1 MFQTRRF
8 RSTWYPV
15 VNLQHK
21 ILYSVL
27 QYARQLCPS
36 PSYIYRKSVIFIYF
50 IFILTCCSPLTRK
63 LCPSLSYIYR
73 KSVIF
78 IYFIFILTCCS
89 PLARK
94 LCPSPS
100 YIYRNQLFLSVLFL
114 FWLVVLHW
122 LENFAPP
129 LLYIPEI
136 SYFYLFYFYF
146 DLLFSIGNTLLF
158 FWNSL
163 LFSVI
168 PLFNLSWW
176 RFFQK
181 PVAGLNLLVTGSSH
195 TIITCQDK
203 TSLNWQKPFDDQY
216 YYLFFLFIISL
227 WNTNVDIQCRVHH
240 ACLE

>member
-1 MFQTRRF
+1 MLDNFAPPPPIYTGNQLF
-8 RSTWYPV
+8 LSILFLFWLV
-15 VNLQHK
+15 VLHWLENF
-21 ILYSVL
+21 
-27 QYARQLCPS
+27 APPS
-36 PSYIYRKSVIFIYF
+36 PIYTGNQLFLSILFLFWLVVLHWLEHFAPPPPIY
-50 IFILTCCSPLTRK
+50 TG
-63 LCPSLSYIYR
+63 
-73 KSVIF
+73 
-78 IYFIFILTCCS
+78 
-89 PLARK
+89 
-94 LCPSPS
+94 
-100 YIYRNQLFLSVLFL
+100 NQLFLSVLFL